1 MVLNDWFIC
10 SIVGCIWGE
19 LKWILLKSEGCYI
32 KKFIVMVD
40 LFIIKLNR
48 YIKMILKLGIYIRIY

>member
-19 LKWILLKSEGCYI
+19 LKWILLKSKGCYI

-48 YIKMILKLGIYIRIY
+48 YIKMILK